1 MTDGV
6 MDAVAPE
13 ADIASV
19 ATSSPTTP
27 IAPTRRT
34 VRLSPAGRGVILF
47 AFAAFNLSWVSD
59 GAVALYAS
67 VSVALLAVVP
77 FLAWLHARGLRVLQ
91 PGAVTA
97 FVGETF
103 PLEIPVVN
111 SLRALAAR
119 DVVVLHHSARRDAER
134 PAGYVA
140 TIAPQARVGVATAQR
155 LTRRGH
161 HRHLSVAVE
170 SAFPLGL
177 AVCRAEFVLPVDLL
191 VLPRLGTIRN
201 LDALTAHRH
210 GMLYQGATHRGD
222 EQEFHGLREW
232 RDGESQR
239 RVHWK
244 LSASRGRLLVREF
257 RGEDRPPVHVVLD
270 TRLPPRPRP
279 FGRVSGRV
287 AGRANERRG
296 AFERAVSL
304 AATLVEQNLRRQR
317 CVRMTI
323 VGERCT
329 TFERRRGRAA
339 LFPILEALA
348 DVDSEPLSGER
359 SIAEFSSLS
368 AGRDEITLYV
378 CVGGTNGDVTNG
390 GVTDGS
396 AHGDLDA
403 PSGVVVLDVSQR
415 RVSQIFVRTRA
426 AGSMSALGRRG

>member
-1 MTDGV
+1 MGGV
-6 MDAVAPE
+6 IGGAPDATAPE
-13 ADIASV
+13 PDAA
-19 ATSSPTTP
+19 P
-27 IAPTRRT
+27 IPPTRRA

-47 AFAAFNLSWVSD
+47 AGAAFPLSWASE

-67 VSVALLAVVP
+67 VSIAFLAVVP
-77 FLAWLHARGLRVLQ
+77 FLAWLHARGLRLLQ
-91 PGAVTA
+91 PSAVTA
-97 FVGETF
+97 FAGEIF

-119 DVVVLHHSARRDAER
+119 DVVVLHHNDRRDAER

-161 HRHLSVAVE
+161 HRQLSIAVE

-210 GMLYQGATHRGD
+210 GMLYQGATDRGD

-239 RVHWK
+239 RIHWK
-244 LSASRGRLLVREF
+244 LSARRGRLLVREF
-257 RGEDRPPVHVVLD
+257 RGEDRPAVHVVLD
-270 TRLPPRPRP
+270 TRLPSRPRP
-279 FGRVSGRV
+279 SGRVSVRV
-287 AGRANERRG
+287 SARTDERRG
-296 AFERAVSL
+296 GFERAVSL

-323 VGERCT
+323 VGEHCT

-348 DVDSEPLSGER
+348 DVDSEPLTGNRTIS
-359 SIAEFSSLS
+359 EFSSKS
-368 AGRDEITLYV
+368 AGADEITLYV
-378 CVGGTNGDVTNG
+378 CVGGTDG
-390 GVTDGS
+390 GVADGG
-396 AHGDLDA
+396 ARDEMDA